1 VTSNELAPTGPGVRI
16 VPGTVAVVTGASA
29 GVGRATV
36 QALAARGAA
45 IGLIARGS
53 QGLKATATEVT
64 AAGGRPLIVQADV
77 ADADAVEQAAARV
90 ESELGPIEIW
100 INNAMTSVFSPV
112 AQMQPDEYR
121 RVTEVTYLG
130 GVYGTLAAL
139 RHMRERDRGVIVQVG
154 SALAYRSIPLQ
165 SAYCAA
171 KQALRGFTES
181 LRSELIHDGSG
192 VAVTMVNLPALNTPQ
207 FGWVRSRL
215 TRKAQPV
222 PPIFQPE
229 VAANAIVWAAEH
241 APRELQVGAP
251 TELVIRA
258 QKLFPGLLDR
268 YLARSAWEGQMHD
281 GPEDPHRPDNLDAP
295 VEGDFGAHGTFDD
308 RARNSSPQLW
318 LETHP
323 WVTRM
328 AAAVLGVAAAART
341 GRSER

>member
-1 VTSNELAPTGPGVRI
+1 
-16 VPGTVAVVTGASA
+16 
-29 GVGRATV
+29 
-36 QALAARGAA
+36 
-45 IGLIARGS
+45 
-53 QGLKATATEVT
+53 
-64 AAGGRPLIVQADV
+64 
-77 ADADAVEQAAARV
+77 
-90 ESELGPIEIW
+90 
-100 INNAMTSVFSPV
+100 
-112 AQMQPDEYR
+112 
-121 RVTEVTYLG
+121 
-130 GVYGTLAAL
+130 
-139 RHMRERDRGVIVQVG
+139 
-154 SALAYRSIPLQ
+154 
-165 SAYCAA
+165 
-171 KQALRGFTES
+171 
-181 LRSELIHDGSG
+181 
-192 VAVTMVNLPALNTPQ
+192 
-207 FGWVRSRL
+207 
-215 TRKAQPV
+215 V